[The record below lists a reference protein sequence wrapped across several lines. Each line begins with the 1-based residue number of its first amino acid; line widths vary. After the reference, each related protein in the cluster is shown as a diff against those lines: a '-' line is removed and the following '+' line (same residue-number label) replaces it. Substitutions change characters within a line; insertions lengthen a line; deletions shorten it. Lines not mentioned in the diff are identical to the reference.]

1 LLAANQLPRTIAFSV
16 VGSVLSFATI
26 AGGPMQAAKA
36 IPELPMMAASRM
48 PVVPGFRAK
57 LNLASLQAESL
68 HQRIRA
74 SLYKF

>member
-1 LLAANQLPRTIAFSV
+1 
-16 VGSVLSFATI
+16 
-26 AGGPMQAAKA
+26 MQAAKA
-36 IPELPMMAASRM
+36 IPELPMMAASRV